1 MIQCNAIYFNK
12 QEHEDHTVMK
22 CNMITLLLINIA
34 QNQHVSYIVEEIDKG
49 GIMLSIHQVT

>member
-34 QNQHVSYIVEEIDKG
+34 QNHHVSYIVEEIDKG
-49 GIMLSIHQVT
+49 GIM

>member
-12 QEHEDHTVMK
+12 QEHEEYTVMK

-49 GIMLSIHQVT
+49 GIM